1 MVAFLCFEKYF
12 IDAIVQWTNSRVY
25 IASSKHS
32 QIAEFSIVLQTLSG
46 DSAKILPTP
55 RVTAILIND
64 YKIFKIAHGK
74 ERFFSFFFWKRNKKI
89 KRNDFFFYKR
99 NKKNNQLKVLY
110 YINSHWSIRMKEFY
124 FDYH

>member
-1 MVAFLCFEKYF
+1 MVVFLCFEKYF
-12 IDAIVQWTNSRVY
+12 INAIVQWTNSRVY

-55 RVTAILIND
+55 HMTAILIND

-74 ERFFSFFFWKRNKKI
+74 ERFFSFSFGKGTKK
-89 KRNDFFFYKR
+89 
-99 NKKNNQLKVLY
+99 
-110 YINSHWSIRMKEFY
+110 
-124 FDYH
+124 

>member
-1 MVAFLCFEKYF
+1 MVVFLCFEKYV

-32 QIAEFSIVLQTLSG
+32 QIAELSIVLQTLSG

-74 ERFFSFFFWKRNKKI
+74 ERFFFLLEKEQKNKEE
-89 KRNDFFFYKR
+89 RLF
-99 NKKNNQLKVLY
+99 VLQ
-110 YINSHWSIRMKEFY
+110 KEQEKQSTQSTLL
-124 FDYH
+124 H